1 MQLHR
6 KSLQWFKHVTVIG
19 VNAIP
24 NNITNGKHGVGE
36 RLNLQAF

>member
-24 NNITNGKHGVGE
+24 NNVTNGKHREDE
-36 RLNLQAF
+36 RLNLQTF